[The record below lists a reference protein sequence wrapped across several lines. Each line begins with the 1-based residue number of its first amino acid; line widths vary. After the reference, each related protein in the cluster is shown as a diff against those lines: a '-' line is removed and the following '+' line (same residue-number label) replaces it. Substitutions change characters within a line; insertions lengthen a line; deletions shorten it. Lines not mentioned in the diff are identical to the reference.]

1 MGAERRRCF
10 GSSSVMDASLTSARF
25 AYALSPKRLCVPIAS
40 EAEVASIWAGQ
51 DPETLGAHST
61 TPGNCQLIAWKEVKR
76 LVIEYFLGRAS
87 MTEWKPGWW
96 ARALRGTGSWVLSTS
111 EGRLQVRGIRRDVD
125 ADVLDILGLHA
136 HEGSK
141 RIVIV
146 MAQGAE
152 LVRIKRARAPNDWA
166 SVVNSS
172 PGQK

>member
-1 MGAERRRCF
+1 M
-10 GSSSVMDASLTSARF
+10 
-25 AYALSPKRLCVPIAS
+25 
-40 EAEVASIWAGQ
+40 
-51 DPETLGAHST
+51 
-61 TPGNCQLIAWKEVKR
+61 
-76 LVIEYFLGRAS
+76 
-87 MTEWKPGWW
+87 
-96 ARALRGTGSWVLSTS
+96 LSTS